1 MKAAALP
8 AYAELDCLSNFSF
21 LQGASH
27 PEELVERAAELG
39 YEALA
44 LCDECSLAGV
54 VRAWTE
60 AKKQSLK
67 LIIGSRLKINGME
80 IIILARN
87 KKVYGDLSELITLAS
102 RRSEKG
108 TYRSEER
115 RVGKQC
121 VCTCKSRGYALN

>member
-54 VRAWTE
+54 VRAWIE

-67 LIIGSRLKINGME
+67 LIIGSRFKINGME

-87 KKVYGDLSELITLAS
+87 QKGYGDLSEQIGRAS
-102 RRSEKG
+102 CREG
-108 TYRSEER
+108 
-115 RVGKQC
+115 
-121 VCTCKSRGYALN
+121 VCQYV

>member
-1 MKAAALP
+1 MKAAARP

-67 LIIGSRLKINGME
+67 LIIGSRFKINGME
-80 IIILARN
+80 IIIL
-87 KKVYGDLSELITLAS
+87 
-102 RRSEKG
+102 
-108 TYRSEER
+108 RSEEHTSELQSLMR
-115 RVGKQC
+115 I
-121 VCTCKSRGYALN
+121 SYAVFCLKKKTT